1 MNQFLPESYLES
13 VRRLALGLEPLD
25 ALRGGRVGHPVRVD
39 LVGAQGFEPR
49 GSRAPYRYAVPAGAP
64 RPAVSRHDSCL
75 HALLYHPALADQ
87 AEFVVYDH
95 GRRYVPRRLRV
106 PLLTAGDADTRPPG
120 HRVRRP
126 VLFPGAGYDADA
138 TATGLRGRVLRSG
151 APMAWTRVEARM
163 PGSNAL
169 VGRAHGD
176 DRGEFL
182 LLVWPAAAPFG
193 DLADPL
199 EVRVVVYGPAVAPPP
214 APVVPGRASFASLPV
229 ELVPSPGDPDPVS
242 SGEAVP
248 LGYVAPLAAARLVPF
263 RLGRILSG
271 AEVSPFEFVL

>member
-1 MNQFLPESYLES
+1 VNEVLPLSYAES

-39 LVGAQGFEPR
+39 LAGDPDFEPR
-49 GSRAPYRYAVPAGAP
+49 GSREPYRHAVPAGGP
-64 RPAVSRHDSCL
+64 RPALSRHDSCL
-75 HALLYHPALADQ
+75 HALLYHPALAGQ

-106 PLLTAGDADTRPPG
+106 PLAPAGEADARPAG

-126 VLFPGAGYDADA
+126 ALFPGAAYDADA

-151 APMAWTRVEARM
+151 APMAWARVEARM
-163 PGSNAL
+163 PASNAL

-182 LLVWPAAAPFG
+182 LLLWPGAAPFG
-193 DLADPL
+193 DSADPL
-199 EVRVVVYGPAVAPPP
+199 EVRVVVYGPAVASPIASVPPGK
-214 APVVPGRASFASLPV
+214 VSFASLPV
-229 ELVPSPGDPDPVS
+229 EEVPVPGQADPVS
-242 SGEAVP
+242 TGEALP
-248 LGYVAPLAAARLVPF
+248 TGYAAPLSATRVLPF
-263 RLGRILSG
+263 RLGRILAG
-271 AEVSPFEFVL
+271 AEVAPFEFLL